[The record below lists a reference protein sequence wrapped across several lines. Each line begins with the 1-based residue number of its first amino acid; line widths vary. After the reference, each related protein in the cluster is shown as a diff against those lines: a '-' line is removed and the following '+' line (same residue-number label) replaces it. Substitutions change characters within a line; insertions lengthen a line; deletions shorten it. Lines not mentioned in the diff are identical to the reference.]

1 MHNYFSMKLKY
12 YALGLL
18 VVLLMYVFFRYG
30 VEDFTLN
37 LINLSGIW
45 IILALSLGLVLGY
58 IVRER
63 KQ

>member
-1 MHNYFSMKLKY
+1 MKLKY